1 LSQVKQ
7 EENETLRSYTRH
19 FFEMRAT
26 ITNTPTRIES
36 I

>member
-26 ITNTPTRIES
+26 ITNITDKD
-36 I
+36 